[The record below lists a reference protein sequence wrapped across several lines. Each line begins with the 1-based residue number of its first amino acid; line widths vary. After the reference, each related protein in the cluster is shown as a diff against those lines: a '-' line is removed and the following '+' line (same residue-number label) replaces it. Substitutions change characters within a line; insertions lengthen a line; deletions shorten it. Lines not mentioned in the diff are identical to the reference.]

1 MLSHRVNRSDQEFHA
16 LPIKDQLREETLAMM
31 LQDGELDEATAVAI
45 LECEQ
50 MGLFDERMESSQL
63 S

>member
-1 MLSHRVNRSDQEFHA
+1 MTSADFHA
-16 LPIKDQLREETLAMM
+16 LPVADQLREETLAMM
-31 LQDGELDEATAVAI
+31 MQDNELSEEEAIAI

-50 MGLFDERMESSQL
+50 MGLLDERMESSQL

>member
-1 MLSHRVNRSDQEFHA
+1 MTSPEFHA
-16 LPIKDQLREETLAMM
+16 LSVKDQLREETLAMM
-31 LQDGELDEATAVAI
+31 MQDNELSEEEAVAI

-50 MGLFDERMESSQL
+50 MGLFDERMENGQL